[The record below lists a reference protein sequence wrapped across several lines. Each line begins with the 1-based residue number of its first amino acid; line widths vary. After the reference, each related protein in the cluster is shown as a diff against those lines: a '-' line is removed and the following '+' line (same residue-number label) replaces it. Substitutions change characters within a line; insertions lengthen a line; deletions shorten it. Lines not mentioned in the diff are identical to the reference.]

1 LVPHTPHWSFRG
13 QHRHLSSMMVQAL
26 FAARLG
32 HVKDGVDEISQL
44 GFMRPTAGCGM
55 SGSITAHSSLA
66 MSF

>member
-1 LVPHTPHWSFRG
+1 LVPHTPHWSFRD

-26 FAARLG
+26 LAARLG

-55 SGSITAHSSLA
+55 SGSITSSLA